1 MIHTRHFL
9 GQSEVWTVFSLE
21 TTRDSLDSL
30 FWDEDRE
37 TVSSSRRAGGLV
49 WPGPGW
55 TMDPRRSHRSKQAQD
70 IWSWFLNLG
79 RLRFSRAAALWMSYT
94 GLSCT
99 FRRTGSGGS
108 CRSLSTRWQEPG
120 PEPAPDVVED
130 ESVADPSS
138 PSRGHWVLNKN
149 GPLLVPTAAVSVKTL
164 YKIWNLNEI
173 VFLFFVDTFQFVW
186 CKIIH

>member
-49 WPGPGW
+49 WPRPVW
-55 TMDPRRSHRSKQAQD
+55 TMDPRRSPRGKQAQD
-70 IWSWFLNLG
+70 IWSGFLNLG
-79 RLRFSRAAALWMSYT
+79 RLKFSRAAALWMSYT

-120 PEPAPDVVED
+120 PEPAPDVVD
-130 ESVADPSS
+130 QSVADPSS

-149 GPLLVPTAAVSVKTL
+149 RSLLVPTAAVSVKTL
-164 YKIWNLNEI
+164 YKIWNLN
-173 VFLFFVDTFQFVW
+173 
-186 CKIIH
+186 

>member
-37 TVSSSRRAGGLV
+37 AVSSSRRAGGLV
-49 WPGPGW
+49 WPRPVW

-99 FRRTGSGGS
+99 FMRTASGGS

-138 PSRGHWVLNKN
+138 PSRGHWVLNKH

-164 YKIWNLNEI
+164 CKIWNLNEI

>member
-37 TVSSSRRAGGLV
+37 AVSSSRRAGGLV
-49 WPGPGW
+49 WPRPGW
-55 TMDPRRSHRSKQAQD
+55 TMDPRRSHRGKQAQD
-70 IWSWFLNLG
+70 IWSGFLNLG
-79 RLRFSRAAALWMSYT
+79 RL
-94 GLSCT
+94 
-99 FRRTGSGGS
+99 RRTGSGGS

-130 ESVADPSS
+130 QSVADPSS
-138 PSRGHWVLNKN
+138 PSWVLNKH
-149 GPLLVPTAAVSVKTL
+149 GPLLVPDQLLAVSVKTL
-164 YKIWNLNEI
+164 CKIWNLNEI
-173 VFLFFVDTFQFVW
+173 VFLIFVDRFQFVW